1 MQKDLEKNKSVC
13 PKSKYELTLCE
24 FPIFLLSKKI
34 PYGIKS
40 IDYEDTIVD
49 QNGKTIRREWKVF
62 PDAELGFGTSST
74 LLTFFDLMQIWAE
87 SNFNHQY
94 IEFGSVY
101 NLLKRRGNNFGKN
114 HYAQI
119 INDLYCLLGIKFT
132 AKNAYWDNEL
142 KGYVDIILFR
152 LFDHLDIIKCDCKNK
167 NVSLFA
173 RIKVSDFL
181 YNSIQKNSLLTVD
194 FNSDFFHS
202 LTPMGQRFALYLS
215 KVFRTQPIHRR
226 ELSEFA
232 RQIPIIAKKRKHI
245 KETIRQTCDN
255 LIKNGFQLLSDY
267 NFILSADRQ
276 TELIVFHRA
285 GSPVVNKFNVH
296 SKKQKFKKEQFR
308 IDCLTEDI
316 LDICQDHKSKNFYQ
330 KVADLMPDEDIYQ
343 AISEVKEIRDS
354 GHVKKSLGAV
364 FTSRILK
371 FAEQRGIVLR

>member
-1 MQKDLEKNKSVC
+1 MTRPQVGDFQVA
-13 PKSKYELTLCE
+13 
-24 FPIFLLSKKI
+24 
-34 PYGIKS
+34 
-40 IDYEDTIVD
+40 
-49 QNGKTIRREWKVF
+49 IR
-62 PDAELGFGTSST
+62 GTSST

-194 FNSDFFHS
+194 FNSDFFHRRLHVRHS
-202 LTPMGQRFALYLS
+202 KFTLS
-215 KVFRTQPIHRR
+215 KIKAT
-226 ELSEFA
+226 
-232 RQIPIIAKKRKHI
+232 KK
-245 KETIRQTCDN
+245 
-255 LIKNGFQLLSDY
+255 
-267 NFILSADRQ
+267 
-276 TELIVFHRA
+276 
-285 GSPVVNKFNVH
+285 NV
-296 SKKQKFKKEQFR
+296 
-308 IDCLTEDI
+308 
-316 LDICQDHKSKNFYQ
+316 
-330 KVADLMPDEDIYQ
+330 
-343 AISEVKEIRDS
+343 
-354 GHVKKSLGAV
+354 
-364 FTSRILK
+364 
-371 FAEQRGIVLR
+371 